1 MSPRGVTLGRALLS
15 LIAMLCGCT
24 DAGDG
29 GAIKRPLPRVILIG
43 IDAAD
48 WQIVER
54 LRRTQSLPN
63 FEAVVRDGALG
74 PLETVTLEPRGGA
87 TMQWTSVATGKRADQ
102 HAILHEY
109 VSAPDENGYVG
120 PSQTGLRR
128 AKAIWNVLGDRGI
141 RVGVA
146 GWPAT
151 WPAERVNGYMVSH
164 YLKHRSIKFD
174 RAATLRNSLQLTYT
188 GTIYANPDLDQT
200 YPPEFYRVVEPFIH
214 RVETIGDAEIYRVLP
229 SLEKASKRVFYDM
242 KWTYLANQ
250 IIARVA
256 AELLDDT
263 TLDFVAVVIHGID
276 PAFHRASKVVNWSP
290 FRQQRHPKIGAL
302 IDEYYAYIDGVLGE
316 MLGRLG
322 DDTIVI
328 LASEHGTEG
337 GRHAKQALDGVLA
350 IRGPGVK
357 RGYEIRNASILDLF
371 PTILYI
377 YGLPIPRDIE
387 GRVLK
392 DLFSEEFQ
400 HERTESYLDTY
411 EDGEAVYRV
420 RRDFE
425 RFDAEIRK
433 RTDRIGYLKWSPG
446 EPDPAPEIGVRG
458 DRDLD
463 VSR

>member
-1 MSPRGVTLGRALLS
+1 MSPRGVAPGRALLP
-15 LIAMLCGCT
+15 LIAMLCGCA

-29 GAIKRPLPRVILIG
+29 GAVEAPVPRVILLG

-63 FEAVVRDGALG
+63 FEAVMRSGAHG
-74 PLETVTLEPRGGA
+74 PLSTVTLEPRGGA
-87 TMQWTSVATGKRADQ
+87 TMQWTSVATGKLADQ
-102 HAILHEY
+102 HKIVHEY
-109 VSAPDENGYVG
+109 VSAADENGYVG

-151 WPAERVNGYMVSH
+151 WPAEPVNGYMVSH

-174 RAATLRNSLQLTYT
+174 RAVTLKNSLQLTYT
-188 GTIYANPDLDQT
+188 GTTYANPELDQT
-200 YPPEFYRVVEPFIH
+200 YPPEFYQTIEPFI
-214 RVETIGDAEIYRVLP
+214 RGAETIADAEIYRVLP
-229 SLEKASKRVFYDM
+229 SLSKASKRVFYDM

-250 IIARVA
+250 IVARIAGA
-256 AELLDDT
+256 LLDDS
-263 TLDFVAVVIHGID
+263 TLNFVAVVAHGID
-276 PAFHRASKVVNWSP
+276 PAYHRASKVVSWSP
-290 FRQQRHPKIGAL
+290 FRQQRHPQIGAL

-316 MLGRLG
+316 LLGPLG

-337 GRHAKQALDGVLA
+337 GRHAQQALDGVLA

-357 RGYEIRNASILDLF
+357 QGYEIQNASILDLF

-377 YGLPIPRDIE
+377 YGLSIPRDIE

-392 DLFSEEFQ
+392 EVFSEEFQ
-400 HERTESYLDTY
+400 RQRTASYVDSY
-411 EDGEAVYRV
+411 EDGTATYAL
-420 RRDFE
+420 RRDFA

-433 RTDRIGYLKWSPG
+433 RTERIGYLKWSPG
-446 EPDPAPEIGVRG
+446 KPNYAPENGVQGERN
-458 DRDLD
+458 
-463 VSR
+463 